1 VEASATG
8 VTSLAISHGSV
19 MRATMGAV
27 EEGVAVMED
36 APGTSV
42 VVVVEKSVTSVT
54 ASDTLQGSAVRWEL
68 IAATS
73 VMALAI
79 SQGIVHGHL
88 MNRCAITVA
97 RVGTLLGNAQKV
109 VVNVVVRAKLVTT
122 VVSKVTLVANALI
135 RKTTAR
141 MTVVAPTEVVP
152 SIRTMINN
160 FGFLFV

>member
-54 ASDTLQGSAVRWEL
+54 ASDTLQGSAVRL

-97 RVGTLLGNAQKV
+97 RVGTLLGNARKV

-122 VVSKVTLVANALI
+122 VVSKATLVANALI